1 MTVYPLPVLEE
12 SELATA
18 TESLLG
24 RGARMLTGSV
34 VDMAGVIRS
43 KSVPIGR
50 AGAFHR
56 SGAGASPTWN
66 VFCIDNAIAFTPRFT
81 VAGDLRLRADLA
93 AARVLGEGMAW
104 APAEM
109 FYQSGEPAPV
119 CPRGRLRQVQSGA
132 ESRGFSMLVGC
143 ELEFVLTQAD
153 GSALAGRPWNA
164 YGLSS
169 VLDAERFLMDL
180 VQACADASLPVEQIH
195 AEYGTG
201 QYEFAIAPS
210 DPITAA
216 DHVVLARLV
225 TGRVARRHGFGVSFS
240 PLPFEGGSGNG
251 AHQHLSLML
260 QGQPLL
266 SGGDGPH
273 GICDRGGAAIAGI
286 VAGLP
291 EMIAVLA
298 GSVLS
303 SQRLQPGH
311 WSGASACWGL
321 ENREAA
327 LRFCAATPGNPYGA
341 NLEVKCIDPSANPYL
356 STAVIVGLALNGIT
370 ANLALPAEVVGDPT
384 AQTQAEA
391 AATGT
396 IRLAPDQGAALDAL
410 ATSAL
415 APVLLGEDILDATLA
430 VRRHEL
436 DTYGKDTTSELAE
449 RFRFAWSA

>member
-1 MTVYPLPVLEE
+1 
-12 SELATA
+12 
-18 TESLLG
+18 
-24 RGARMLTGSV
+24 
-34 VDMAGVIRS
+34 
-43 KSVPIGR
+43 
-50 AGAFHR
+50 
-56 SGAGASPTWN
+56 
-66 VFCIDNAIAFTPRFT
+66 
-81 VAGDLRLRADLA
+81 
-93 AARVLGEGMAW
+93 
-104 APAEM
+104 
-109 FYQSGEPAPV
+109 
-119 CPRGRLRQVQSGA
+119 
-132 ESRGFSMLVGC
+132 MLVGC

-153 GSALAGRPWNA
+153 GSALSGRPWNA

-169 VLDAERFLMDL
+169 VLDAEPFLTDL
-180 VQACADASLPVEQIH
+180 VQACAEASLPVEQIH
-195 AEYGTG
+195 AEYGNG
-201 QYEFAIAPS
+201 QFEFAIAPS

-216 DHVVLARLV
+216 DHVVLARLL

-260 QGQPLL
+260 EGQPLL

-273 GICDRGGAAIAGI
+273 GLCDHGGAAIAGI
-286 VAGLP
+286 VSGLP

-341 NLEVKCIDPSANPYL
+341 SLEVKCIDPSANPYL

-384 AQTQAEA
+384 TQTEAEA
-391 AATGT
+391 AASGT
-396 IRLAPDQGAALDAL
+396 VRLAPDQGAALDAL
-410 ATSAL
+410 AASAL

-436 DTYGKDTTSELAE
+436 DTYGKDTTAELAE